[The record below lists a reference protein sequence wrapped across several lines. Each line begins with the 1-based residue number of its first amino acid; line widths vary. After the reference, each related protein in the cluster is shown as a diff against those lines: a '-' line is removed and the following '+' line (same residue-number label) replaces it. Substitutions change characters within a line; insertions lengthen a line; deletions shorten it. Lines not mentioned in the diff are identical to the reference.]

1 MDKPIHIGDEPA
13 HLEAHV
19 SAPQF
24 TCLSCLIGFPD
35 GDAQRGHYRSDH
47 HRYNMKRRVA
57 GLPPISTLAFNQKVL
72 DKRAETAL
80 TTADRGAT
88 CEVCNK
94 VYSTENAYRSHI
106 ISKKHRENE
115 LKIALQPT
123 TSAPVSGE
131 VPSAPEAYGGGASTI
146 AESSTTPKPAPTSA
160 SKEDEDDSDED
171 MEEEDEDEQTLDEK
185 LAAARSRIG
194 PLSCLFC
201 TVSSPVVA
209 DNVEHMAK
217 AHSFFIPDAAYVEDL
232 PGLITYLA
240 EKLAIGNACLH
251 CNREFRDLH
260 AVRKHMFDKSH
271 LKIAYDTERQRLEI
285 SDFYDFTSSYPEAD
299 AAGNARRSRTAR
311 KTITAAAANAD
322 EEWESDEDDD
332 ENVTVGEDES
342 VYDVES
348 SEDEDDDDEL
358 VANNLE
364 YGDTPYELVLPSGAK
379 IGHRSMSRY
388 YKQSFSAPLPQKHAV
403 KEGAAPSGRELVQ
416 QILADQ
422 KKDGVLVPAHGGGFG
437 AFGKGTQVIKARN
450 RGEAR
455 EAGRHVREFRD
466 QNRREQFKTK
476 VGFIANSQKHFRD
489 PLLQ

>member
-1 MDKPIHIGDEPA
+1 MLFPA
-13 HLEAHV
+13 Y
-19 SAPQF
+19 S
-24 TCLSCLIGFPD
+24 
-35 GDAQRGHYRSDH
+35 
-47 HRYNMKRRVA
+47 
-57 GLPPISTLAFNQKVL
+57 
-72 DKRAETAL
+72 
-80 TTADRGAT
+80 
-88 CEVCNK
+88 K

-131 VPSAPEAYGGGASTI
+131 VPSAPEAYGGGSSTI
-146 AESSTTPKPAPTSA
+146 AESSTTPANATSTPSA
-160 SKEDEDDSDED
+160 NKDEDDSDED
-171 MEEEDEDEQTLDEK
+171 MEQDEEENEQTLDEK

-194 PLSCLFC
+194 PTSCLFC
-201 TVSSPVVA
+201 PVSSPTA
-209 DNVEHMAK
+209 PENIEHMAK
-217 AHSFFIPDAAYVEDL
+217 VHSFFIPDAAYVEDL

-285 SDFYDFTSSYPEAD
+285 SDFYDFTSSYPDAD
-299 AAGNARRSRTAR
+299 AAGNARRNRTAR
-311 KTITAAAANAD
+311 KTITAASANAD
-322 EEWESDEDDD
+322 EEWESDEDE
-332 ENVTVGEDES
+332 ENVTVGDDES

-348 SEDEDDDDEL
+348 ESDESDDEL
-358 VANNLE
+358 AANNLE
-364 YGDTPYELVLPSGAK
+364 YGDTPYELVLPSGAR

-388 YKQSFSAPLPQKHAV
+388 YKQSFSSPLPQKHAV
-403 KEGAAPSGRELVQ
+403 KEGAAPSGRELVHR
-416 QILADQ
+416 ILAE
-422 KKDGVLVPAHGGGFG
+422 KDGVLVPAHGGGFG

-450 RGEAR
+450 RGEAK